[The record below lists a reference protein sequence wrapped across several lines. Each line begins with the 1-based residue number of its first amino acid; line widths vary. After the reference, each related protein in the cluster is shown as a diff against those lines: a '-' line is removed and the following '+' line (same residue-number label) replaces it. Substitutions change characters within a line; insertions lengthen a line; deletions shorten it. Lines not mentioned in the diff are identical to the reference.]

1 VAKRKEPQA
10 DVPGWRIAGDWFDL
24 CTCAIGCP
32 CVFGSSPTPGYCEGV
47 LSWAAGLMLLL
58 FAVAVMDLRW
68 VAALAVL
75 VTAEK
80 LLRWPMLLRHAIGA
94 GMVLA
99 GLAVAAGLPG

>member
-1 VAKRKEPQA
+1 MGFVIAE
-10 DVPGWRIAGDWFDL
+10 WRDGARGALIMGLRHGLL
-24 CTCAIGCP
+24 CVGC
-32 CVFGSSPTPGYCEGV
+32 C
-47 LSWAAGLMLLL
+47 AGLMLLL

-80 LLRWPMLLRHAIGA
+80 LLPWPALLRRAIGA

-99 GLAVAAGLPG
+99 GIAVAAGMMG